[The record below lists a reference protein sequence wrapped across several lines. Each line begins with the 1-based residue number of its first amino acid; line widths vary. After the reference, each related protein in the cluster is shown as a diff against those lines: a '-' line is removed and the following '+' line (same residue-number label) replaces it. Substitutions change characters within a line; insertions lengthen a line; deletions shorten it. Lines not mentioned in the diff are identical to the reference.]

1 MLPRILLELSRLCA
15 DDIVCAKPQIA
26 LGIWRTVDEKSLQV
40 RGKREVKVPL
50 QARVDHV

>member
-1 MLPRILLELSRLCA
+1 MLPRTLLDLIRLWA
-15 DDIVCAKPQIA
+15 EDIVCPEPQIA
-26 LGIWRTVDEKSLQV
+26 VGIWRTVDEKSLQI